1 MTNPIEAGQARTGM
15 IAPSGS
21 LLRAAVSGLLAVV
34 PAACG
39 SDSSSK
45 DSNTK
50 SDAELSDAE
59 LSALCQPK
67 IDDAVD
73 KATKDQDLDK
83 VCAGTVKAAQ
93 DSYKPS
99 DSQLKTLCG
108 DMVGAAGDMCMS
120 DLDKA
125 NKDASDSK
133 AKIASLDDTC
143 NALITTREE
152 KSTNSEQKEYTF
164 AQLTKMCDD
173 RGGYTQI
180 AASCGG
186 HNTCKGFSYGDWGPG
201 AATLTEH
208 TCAGANGCLG
218 VQCVDTA
225 KDQKRSPKDLYT
237 MKYDD
242 PGPSPCTSC
251 HAQHDANGNDDA
263 STFIVWTYDTN
274 NSPWAGPERTIDNWK
289 DTRTA
294 AQQERIVAFGVP
306 MAVLPDGTAVN
317 HMAPYYKY
325 LSRNEI
331 AGLVKYIR
339 EELKAS
345 ISKVKTKDP

>member
-1 MTNPIEAGQARTGM
+1 LEARAS
-15 IAPSGS
+15 SGR
-21 LLRAAVSGLLAVV
+21 LLRAAVSGLLAVGGT
-34 PAACG
+34 ACG
-39 SDSSSK
+39 KDDSSSNDQGQGR
-45 DSNTK
+45 DSELTE
-50 SDAELSDAE
+50 SELDAV
-59 LSALCQPK
+59 CKPK
-67 IDDAVD
+67 IDDAL
-73 KATKDQDLDK
+73 KNQDLEK
-83 VCAGTVKAAQ
+83 TCAEHVKSAS

-99 DSQLKTLCG
+99 DSQLTTLCA
-108 DMVGAAGDMCMS
+108 DMVGSADDKSKSELDSAKG

-125 NKDASDSK
+125 NKDLTASKD
-133 AKIASLDDTC
+133 KIAGLEDTC
-143 NALITTREE
+143 HALITTRED
-152 KSTNSEQKEYTF
+152 KATNSEQKEYTF

-208 TCAGANGCLG
+208 SCAGANGCLG
-218 VQCVDTA
+218 VQCVETA
-225 KDQKRSPKDLYT
+225 KDQKRSAKDLYAL
-237 MKYDD
+237 KYDD

-251 HAQHDANGNDDA
+251 HTQKNANGDEDA
-263 STFIVWTYDTN
+263 STFVVWTYDLN
-274 NSPWAGPERTIDNWK
+274 NNPWAGPERTIDNWK

-294 AQQERIVAFGVP
+294 AMQERIVAFGVP
-306 MAVLPDGTAVN
+306 FAILPDGTAVN

-339 EELKAS
+339 EQLKPS